1 MDATRRRRTH
11 DASRQTWYA
20 RWRCL
25 RFARRLGFG
34 TPLQPAAVSARLPTT
49 AAVGTRA
56 A

>member
-1 MDATRRRRTH
+1 MDATRQRRMQ
-11 DASRQTWYA
+11 DPCRQTWYA

-34 TPLQPAAVSARLPTT
+34 TPPQPAALSARLPSTPT
-49 AAVGTRA
+49 VGTRA